1 MKSVRSN
8 DVIQQSYF
16 CLICT
21 LGYPWKFQILYFLTD
36 LVEIWPIIRVFGA
49 DSKSEVTF
57 QIKGQCQ
64 ANIGNFW
71 AIFASKLAT
80 DTPQ

>member
-1 MKSVRSN
+1 MKSVRSY

-21 LGYPWKFQILYFLTD
+21 LEYPLKFQILYFLTD
-36 LVEIWPIIRVFGA
+36 LVEIWPMIRLFGA
-49 DSKSEVTF
+49 DSKSEATF

-64 ANIGNFW
+64 ANIGNFL
-71 AIFASKLAT
+71 AILPPK
-80 DTPQ
+80 